1 MTQWWAVSKNWLWS
15 LKLEA
20 SLQKWLKK
28 KIMNG
33 NACQTLWYDLTET
46 LPNVCIK
53 SGYVIWLKFCSMIHL
68 WVSMCDDNRLPWTWT
83 WCIFC
88 FQYSATDILFA
99 KLCHTCYTLHLHSN
113 KQTVLQ
119 SPLQLWSFQ
128 TFHTDF
134 QFCRLDIS
142 SQKTFEKR
150 QQCIWMDKYFLV
162 VSSLK
167 NRVYTQWLVS
177 SANSA
182 SYGLSFTQIHCQKSS
197 APFLKT
203 CAWNLKHFSLCV
215 STIQDQDC
223 KT

>member
-1 MTQWWAVSKNWLWS
+1 MSKNWLWS

-20 SLQKWLKK
+20 SLQKWLK

-142 SQKTFEKR
+142 SQKTSEKR
-150 QQCIWMDKYFLV
+150 QQCIWIDKYFLV

-167 NRVYTQWLVS
+167 T
-177 SANSA
+177 
-182 SYGLSFTQIHCQKSS
+182 GFILS
-197 APFLKT
+197 
-203 CAWNLKHFSLCV
+203 
-215 STIQDQDC
+215 D
-223 KT
+223 